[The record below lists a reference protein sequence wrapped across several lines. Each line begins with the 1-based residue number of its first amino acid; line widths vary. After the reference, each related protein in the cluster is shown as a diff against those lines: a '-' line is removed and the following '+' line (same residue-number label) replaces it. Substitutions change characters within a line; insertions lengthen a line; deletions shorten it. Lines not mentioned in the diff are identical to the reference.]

1 MTGDKTGYVKQDV
14 NHKKRKTRKKIGNS
28 VHDRFIYF
36 PCTDRK
42 RELKFFLG
50 GISLLYTKL

>member
-28 VHDRFIYF
+28 EHDRFIYF

-42 RELKFFLG
+42 ENLNFLG